1 MHIIQLKLTCNK
13 MKKFIFFAI
22 TIFIFLTIFQN
33 CFAMELLLDWPTIGD
48 QSLGE
53 QSSVPE
59 LIKYIYT
66 FALGICGIAALISI
80 VYGAAQYT
88 FSAGDSSKAGDAK
101 NRITQALLGI
111 VTLLFAVLVLSLIN
125 PDLIKLG
132 IKLPKITPPPIP
144 ENDYYCYGYCSSIL
158 ENITSTNPYCGLNP
172 DLFFC
177 LGKID
182 TKNAIVAGS
191 MCRASVQSA
200 CPAWK
205 IFGGCSYSVTTP
217 CSP

>member
-1 MHIIQLKLTCNK
+1 
-13 MKKFIFFAI
+13 
-22 TIFIFLTIFQN
+22 
-33 CFAMELLLDWPTIGD
+33 
-48 QSLGE
+48 
-53 QSSVPE
+53 